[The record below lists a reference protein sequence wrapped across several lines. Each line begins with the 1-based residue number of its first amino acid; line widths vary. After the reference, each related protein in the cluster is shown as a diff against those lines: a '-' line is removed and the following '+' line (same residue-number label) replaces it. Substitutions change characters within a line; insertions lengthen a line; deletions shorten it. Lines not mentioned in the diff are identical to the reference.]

1 MKMVSKYGN
10 VIMNA
15 NTKAEQE
22 RLKNLGYN
30 EFEFEEDVRI
40 CTGSHSCTCD
50 DGKTEHSSEI
60 EKDKLV
66 ANNLKAMGFKEQ
78 ELPKKELPK
87 RKEPLK
93 NARKSK
99 ATAAGN
105 I

>member
-1 MKMVSKYGN
+1 MRLVSFYGN
-10 VIMNA
+10 DVVYTDDQRKI
-15 NTKAEQE
+15 EQ
-22 RLKNLGYN
+22 
-30 EFEFEEDVRI
+30 
-40 CTGSHSCTCD
+40 
-50 DGKTEHSSEI
+50 
-60 EKDKLV
+60 
-66 ANNLKAMGFKEQ
+66 LKAMGFKEQ